1 MPSIESVTAPMAILF
16 DDGSKKLAAACFQH
30 QLGLLYLDT
39 FWHIKKPAEAAHV
52 IKGELKGE
60 GPWRINNA
68 TIRVLGC
75 HNTDP
80 ELQTEYQNWQEYLQE
95 TSAYPPREQ
104 IFAIARRLGAV
115 FAVTR
120 PADND

>member
-1 MPSIESVTAPMAILF
+1 MAILF

-30 QLGLLYLDT
+30 QQGLLYLDT
-39 FWHIKKPAEAAHV
+39 FWHIKKPDEAAHV

-75 HNTDP
+75 QHTDP
-80 ELQTEYQNWQEYLQE
+80 ELQSEYQNWQAYLQE
-95 TSAYPPREQ
+95 TSTYPPREQ
-104 IFAIARRLGAV
+104 IAEIAERLGAV
-115 FAVTR
+115 FTT
-120 PADND
+120 PPPSDNN